1 MNVLSD
7 SALNQCTGC
16 QLCAAVCH
24 KNAITIAPD
33 VEGFYRP
40 SIDPSLCV
48 DCGLC
53 TKICYKFDENIEPFG
68 IDKLRTT
75 TLYGASAKQ
84 RDIVENTTSGGV
96 ADLLAQ
102 ELIHEGYRVVG
113 VVYDSSD
120 DCAKDFVASTVEES
134 VAFRGSKYI
143 QSYTLDAFKTVVKNC
158 RQEKF
163 AVFGTPC
170 HIYALD
176 RYLRLLKVRDNFI
189 LIDLY
194 CHGCPSIHVWK
205 KYVKGIKKSIGRSI
219 IDNAN
224 FRSKVKGWGSSYI
237 LEVDVDGHP
246 VFYSDSKNNEFFE
259 LFFSDQVLNEACHD
273 CSLRGTLA
281 YTDIRLGDFWGKQYV
296 LNNKGVSAV
305 SLVSETAKQ
314 LFERIAD
321 RVHYREE
328 KYEDFL
334 PWQSWGKQHKP
345 NPELRRILLQQ
356 LSDDNVS
363 LRESVDT
370 IYRQQSLKRRL
381 IRQAKKLIRQMPIS
395 WEKRIK
401 WLFYKL

>member
-176 RYLRLLKVRDNFI
+176 RFLRLLKVR
-189 LIDLY
+189 LAQL
-194 CHGCPSIHVWK
+194 K
-205 KYVKGIKKSIGRSI
+205 K
-219 IDNAN
+219 
-224 FRSKVKGWGSSYI
+224 
-237 LEVDVDGHP
+237 
-246 VFYSDSKNNEFFE
+246 
-259 LFFSDQVLNEACHD
+259 
-273 CSLRGTLA
+273 
-281 YTDIRLGDFWGKQYV
+281 
-296 LNNKGVSAV
+296 
-305 SLVSETAKQ
+305 
-314 LFERIAD
+314 
-321 RVHYREE
+321 
-328 KYEDFL
+328 
-334 PWQSWGKQHKP
+334 
-345 NPELRRILLQQ
+345 
-356 LSDDNVS
+356 
-363 LRESVDT
+363 
-370 IYRQQSLKRRL
+370 
-381 IRQAKKLIRQMPIS
+381 
-395 WEKRIK
+395 
-401 WLFYKL
+401 